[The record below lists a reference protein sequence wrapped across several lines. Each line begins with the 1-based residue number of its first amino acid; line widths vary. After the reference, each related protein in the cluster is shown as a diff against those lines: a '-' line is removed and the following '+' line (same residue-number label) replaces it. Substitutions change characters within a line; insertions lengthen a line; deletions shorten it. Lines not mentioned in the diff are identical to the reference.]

1 VHTVPVVMPET
12 NGVRSYLRR
21 SQIKGSLPLSDVC
34 GRGHDFGLLARELAG
49 WPEVSAGLFA

>member
-1 VHTVPVVMPET
+1 MPET
-12 NGVRSYLRR
+12 DGVRSYLRR